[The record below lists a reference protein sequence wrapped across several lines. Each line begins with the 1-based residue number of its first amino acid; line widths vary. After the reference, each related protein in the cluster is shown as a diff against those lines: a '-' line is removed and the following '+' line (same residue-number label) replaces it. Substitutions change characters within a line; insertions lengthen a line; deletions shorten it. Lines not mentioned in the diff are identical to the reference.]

1 MTSIIR
7 LKSERDYKL
16 RKALL
21 VLLAIGC
28 WGGFGGIA
36 AVMMQEKPAAEVKG
50 PPYIPSE
57 VQKLK
62 LENAQ
67 LRAGIAQR
75 DLTAA
80 QKAWN
85 EAAAA
90 LNAEAAAIKKENGWP
105 DDLAFD
111 FQSLKFTLPDNAGLD
126 HKPGPAPKPEKEEKK
141 EKPKP

>member
-1 MTSIIR
+1 M
-7 LKSERDYKL
+7 RDFL
-16 RKALL
+16 MCL
-21 VLLAIGC
+21 VIVAGSMLIG
-28 WGGFGGIA
+28 GHFIP
-36 AVMMQEKPAAEVKG
+36 QEKPKPPAAGKAAEKFE
-50 PPYIPSE
+50 PSE

-111 FQSLKFTLPDNAGLD
+111 FQSLKFT
-126 HKPGPAPKPEKEEKK
+126 PAPPKPEKEEKK

>member
-1 MTSIIR
+1 MRGFLGWCVIVVSFGFAIFSAGEVSGE
-7 LKSERDYKL
+7 LK
-16 RKALL
+16 
-21 VLLAIGC
+21 VLA
-28 WGGFGGIA
+28 
-36 AVMMQEKPAAEVKG
+36 QEKATAEAKG

-105 DDLAFD
+105 DDVAFD
-111 FQSLKFTLPDNAGLD
+111 FQTLRFS
-126 HKPGPAPKPEKEEKK
+126 PAPAGQRDKDTPAPSPPAKPESKK
-141 EKPKP
+141 P